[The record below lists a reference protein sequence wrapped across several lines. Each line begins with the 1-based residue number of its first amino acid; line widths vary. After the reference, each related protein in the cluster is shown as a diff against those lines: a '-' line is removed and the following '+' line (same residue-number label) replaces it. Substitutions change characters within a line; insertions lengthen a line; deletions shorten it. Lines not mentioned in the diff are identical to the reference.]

1 MPEIVLKG
9 ITNFVCRDINL
20 TVKDGELLVLL
31 GPTGAGKTTLLNIIA
46 GLINYEGTV
55 SFDGS
60 SIDSLPARLRKVGFL
75 FQELALFPHLDV
87 RSNIAYGLKIQG
99 SPDRENNSRV
109 NELLRLMNI
118 THLSHRYPKDL
129 SGGEKQRIALA
140 RALAPSPHVLLL
152 DEPFSSLDFRTSRYL
167 MMELH
172 RIQKDLGITSV
183 YVTHNLL
190 EAREMADRIG
200 IIYDGKLEQVGL
212 PREVFF
218 SPENERVSDFLG
230 APNVLD
236 CEEYRVLREGL
247 IEVSC
252 GGMKIVA
259 SHEGGR
265 VKKIIIFPAQIY
277 VSNQKPPGPTLNRFR
292 GVITEIIPSEFMKRF
307 RIRVAENILLAE
319 LDQDMFSEMGL
330 EVGSEIFLILKL
342 KWVKII

>member
-9 ITNFVCRDINL
+9 ITNFICQDINL

-46 GLINYEGTV
+46 GLINYAGTV
-55 SFDGS
+55 SFDGN
-60 SIDSLPARLRKVGFL
+60 SIDNLPARLRKVGFL
-75 FQELALFPHLDV
+75 FQDLALFPHLDV
-87 RSNIAYGLKIQG
+87 RSNIAYGLTIQG
-99 SPDRENNSRV
+99 SPEGENNSRIK
-109 NELLRLMNI
+109 ELLRLMNI
-118 THLSHRYPKDL
+118 GHLSRRYPKDL
-129 SGGEKQRIALA
+129 SGGEKQRVALA
-140 RALAPSPHVLLL
+140 RALATSPNILLL

-167 MMELH
+167 MMEL
-172 RIQKDLGITSV
+172 RRVQKAFNITTI

-190 EAREMADRIG
+190 EAKEMADRVG
-200 IIYDGKLEQVGL
+200 IIYDGKLEQIGL
-212 PREVFF
+212 PQEVLFNPQ
-218 SPENERVSDFLG
+218 SKKVSDFLG

-236 CEEYRVLREGL
+236 CEAFRVLREGL

-259 SHEGGR
+259 SHEGGE

-277 VSNQKPPGPTLNRFR
+277 VSNQQPPGPGLNRFR
-292 GVITEIIPSEFMKRF
+292 GVIADIIPSEFMMRF

-330 EVGSEIFLILKL
+330 EVGSEVFLILKL
-342 KWVKII
+342 KWIKII

>member
-9 ITNFVCRDINL
+9 ITNFICRDINL

-60 SIDSLPARLRKVGFL
+60 SIDSLPARRRKVGFL
-75 FQELALFPHLDV
+75 FQDLALFPHLDV
-87 RSNIAYGLKIQG
+87 KSNIAYGLKIQG
-99 SPDRENNSRV
+99 SPDGENNSRI

-118 THLSHRYPKDL
+118 GHLSRRYPKDL

-140 RALAPSPHVLLL
+140 RALAISPKILLL

-167 MMELH
+167 MMEL
-172 RIQKDLGITSV
+172 RRVQKAFNITTI

-190 EAREMADRIG
+190 EAKEMADRVG
-200 IIYDGKLEQVGL
+200 IIYDGKLEQIGL
-212 PREVFF
+212 PQEVLFN
-218 SPENERVSDFLG
+218 PQNERVADFLG

-236 CEEYRVLREGL
+236 CEEYQVLREGL

-259 SHEGGR
+259 SHEGGE

-292 GVITEIIPSEFMKRF
+292 GVITEIIPSEFMTRF
-307 RIRVAENILLAE
+307 RIRVAENTLLAE

-330 EVGSEIFLILKL
+330 EVGSQVFLILKL

>member
-9 ITNFVCRDINL
+9 ITNFICQDINL
-20 TVKDGELLVLL
+20 TVKDSELLVLL

-55 SFDGS
+55 SFDGN
-60 SIDSLPARLRKVGFL
+60 SIDNLPACLRKVGFL
-75 FQELALFPHLDV
+75 FQDLALFPHLDV
-87 RSNIAYGLKIQG
+87 RSNIAYGLTIQG
-99 SPDRENNSRV
+99 GPDGENNSRIK
-109 NELLRLMNI
+109 ELLRLMNI
-118 THLSHRYPKDL
+118 GHLSRRYPKDL
-129 SGGEKQRIALA
+129 SGGEKQRVALA
-140 RALAPSPHVLLL
+140 RALATSPNILLL

-167 MMELH
+167 MMEL
-172 RIQKDLGITSV
+172 RRVQKAFNITTI

-190 EAREMADRIG
+190 EAREMADRVG
-200 IIYDGKLEQVGL
+200 IIYDGKLEQIGL
-212 PREVFF
+212 PQEVLFNPQ
-218 SPENERVSDFLG
+218 SKKVSDFLG

-236 CEEYRVLREGL
+236 CEAFRVLREGL

-259 SHEGGR
+259 SHEGGE

-277 VSNQKPPGPTLNRFR
+277 VSNQQPPGPGLNRFR
-292 GVITEIIPSEFMKRF
+292 GVIADIIPSEFMMRF

-330 EVGSEIFLILKL
+330 EVGSEVFLILKL
-342 KWVKII
+342 KWIKII

>member
-9 ITNFVCRDINL
+9 ITNFICRDINL

-55 SFDGS
+55 SFDGR
-60 SIDSLPARLRKVGFL
+60 SIDSLPARRRKVGFL
-75 FQELALFPHLDV
+75 FQNLALFPHLDV
-87 RSNIAYGLKIQG
+87 TSNIAYGLKIQG
-99 SPDRENNSRV
+99 GPDGEDKIRV
-109 NELLRLMNI
+109 KELLALMNI
-118 THLSHRYPKDL
+118 GHLSHRYPKDL
-129 SGGEKQRIALA
+129 SGGEKQRVALA
-140 RALAPSPHVLLL
+140 RALAISPKILLL

-167 MMELH
+167 MMEL
-172 RIQKDLGITSV
+172 RRVQKAFNITTV

-190 EAREMADRIG
+190 EAKEMADRVG
-200 IIYDGKLEQVGL
+200 IIYDGKLEQIGL
-212 PREVFF
+212 PQEVLFNPQ
-218 SPENERVSDFLG
+218 SKKVSDFLG

-236 CEEYRVLREGL
+236 CEAYRVLREGL

-259 SHEGGR
+259 SHEGGK
-265 VKKIIIFPAQIY
+265 VNKIILFPAQIY

-292 GVITEIIPSEFMKRF
+292 GVITEIIPSEFMTRF

-330 EVGSEIFLILKL
+330 EVGRNVFLIFKL
-342 KWVKII
+342 KWIKII

>member
-9 ITNFVCRDINL
+9 ITNFICRDINL

-46 GLINYEGTV
+46 GLINYEGNI
-55 SFDGS
+55 SFDGR
-60 SIDSLPARLRKVGFL
+60 SIDSLPARLRMVGVL
-75 FQELALFPHLDV
+75 FQNLALFPHLDV
-87 RSNIAYGLKIQG
+87 RSNIAYGLKIRG
-99 SPDRENNSRV
+99 SPNGENNSRV

-118 THLSHRYPKDL
+118 GHLSHRYPKNL
-129 SGGEKQRIALA
+129 SGGEKQRVALA
-140 RALAPSPHVLLL
+140 RALAIFPKILLL

-167 MMELH
+167 MMEL
-172 RIQKDLGITSV
+172 RRVQKASNITTI

-200 IIYDGKLEQVGL
+200 IIYDGRLEQIG
-212 PREVFF
+212 PPQEVLFN
-218 SPENERVSDFLG
+218 PQNERVADFLG

-247 IEVSC
+247 IEVNC

-259 SHEGGR
+259 SHEGGG
-265 VKKIIIFPAQIY
+265 VKKIIIFPTEIY
-277 VSNQKPPGPTLNRFR
+277 VSDQKPPGPSLNRFR
-292 GVITEIIPSEFMKRF
+292 GIITEIIPSEFMTRF

-319 LDQDMFSEMGL
+319 LDKDMFSEMGL
-330 EVGSEIFLILKL
+330 EVGSKVFLILKL
-342 KWVKII
+342 KWIKII